1 MLKIVWNNHVS
12 NDEGLDIRP
21 LIVNIRSLKYLRY
34 IRRKEGLGIVILTGP
49 IKRKRD
55 RGNNI

>member
-1 MLKIVWNNHVS
+1 MS